1 MRIPEIT
8 HSVSFAM
15 RRPGVRIPLPRAF
28 AFGAEHKKRRL
39 PRLANVGEAAFELRL
54 GAPKR
59 LRLREPAFFPDPA
72 AGKMDLMNSFY
83 YVYILVSETNEKAHY
98 SGVTPDIDARLNE
111 HNRGKCPH
119 TSKNRP
125 WKIETTDRD
134 FARPALAGF
143 RDWGIRCS

>member
-1 MRIPEIT
+1 
-8 HSVSFAM
+8 
-15 RRPGVRIPLPRAF
+15 
-28 AFGAEHKKRRL
+28 
-39 PRLANVGEAAFELRL
+39 
-54 GAPKR
+54 
-59 LRLREPAFFPDPA
+59 
-72 AGKMDLMNSFY
+72 MNSFY

-111 HNRGKCPH
+111 HNREKCPH

-143 RDWGIRCS
+143 RDWVFAVSESDRGDVVQHSMESASVV